1 MKLIAKKPCGFGG
14 KKFYIGDEIPAEYVL
29 NPKAQETMG
38 NLVIVNDEV
47 APGSAMEVVI
57 RAKEGDMPLML
68 TQEGLQA
75 VVDVL
80 TGTADDAN
88 PIIEQ
93 MTDADALI
101 LLHLTDKRKE
111 IKSAAEKRAQ
121 VINSEES
128 EGEQ

>member
-57 RAKEGDMPLML
+57 RAKEGNLPLTL

-80 TGTADDAN
+80 TGTADDAK

-93 MTDADALI
+93 MTDGDALI

-111 IKSAAEKRAQ
+111 IKAAAEERAQ
-121 VINSEES
+121 SINSEES